1 MAHPD
6 TFRIEKVNLLTFRD
20 AIEDVFAVRAGRIQ
34 GGQIIRQFNADNSKA
49 LAPVT
54 EEEE

>member
-1 MAHPD
+1 MAQSLR
-6 TFRIEKVNLLTFRD
+6 FIKFRD

>member
-1 MAHPD
+1 MLH
-6 TFRIEKVNLLTFRD
+6 FYRD

-34 GGQIIRQFNADNSKA
+34 GGQVIRQFNDKA
-49 LAPVT
+49 LAPVR